1 MLAFATA
8 AFTLFKQLASY
19 VIAHPVR
26 FIILALVI
34 ALGVTY
40 CQNQRLEHQVVEA
53 KTEAKDAN
61 QAATAAKATTDFVT
75 TDAHVKEQVNL
86 GASEKTQ
93 ANNQSFDQI
102 DAELKAKLIALDKGF
117 EQAERDRH
125 AAADV
130 EVKSPQQPVAKPPKN
145 PSRQPQTST
154 APPPPAVKTP
164 VVTGATD
171 LNTQKAT
178 VIIDSL
184 WATYNV
190 AAKAGHP

>member
-19 VIAHPVR
+19 VFAHPVR

-61 QAATAAKATTDFVT
+61 QAASTAKATTDFVT

-86 GASEKTQ
+86 DATQKTQ

-130 EVKSPQQPVAKPPKN
+130 EVKSPKQPVAKPPKN

-164 VVTGATD
+164 VAATAD
-171 LNTQKAT
+171 LNTQKAA